1 MSQVTFAKQPPATAT
16 KPGMNPLGLA
26 KYVVLG
32 LGLALFLFF
41 MTRHLKQ
48 REDETL
54 MREPTWLREIES
66 PTSLAELEA
75 SAAGHELQAPSE
87 SPTKQGVEELA
98 DRAPDRV
105 AAQVR
110 LWMNEA

>member
-1 MSQVTFAKQPPATAT
+1 
-16 KPGMNPLGLA
+16 
-26 KYVVLG
+26 VVLG
-32 LGLALFLFF
+32 LGLVLFLFF
-41 MTRHLKQ
+41 MSRHLKK

-66 PTSLAELEA
+66 PTSLAQLEA
-75 SAAGHELQAPSE
+75 SAAGHELQPPPE
-87 SPTKQGVEELA
+87 SPTKKGVEDMA
-98 DRAPDRV
+98 DRSPDRV